1 MVCYVVFGE
10 VFREVSYEVF
20 VDVGFA
26 AISRLFFVLFISSV
40 RHFCLRSWLVFAAR
54 SLYGSKSEILL
65 DLCGNHFFAPKET
78 FFATL
83 IYYDSKSGFGE
94 LASRIFFIVWET
106 PNTVLIFQLIM
117 VRIRPYSYIRGD

>member
-26 AISRLFFVLFISSV
+26 TISRLFFVLFISWV

-65 DLCGNHFFAPKET
+65 DLCGDHFFAPKET